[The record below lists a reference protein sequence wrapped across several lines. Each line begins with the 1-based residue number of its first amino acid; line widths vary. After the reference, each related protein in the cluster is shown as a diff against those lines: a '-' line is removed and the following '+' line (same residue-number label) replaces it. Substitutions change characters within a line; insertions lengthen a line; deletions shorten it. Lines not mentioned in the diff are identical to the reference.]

1 MSEKLPK
8 WLELSEILRIFARRS
23 VRYSAAPQPLGDEGD
38 ACLSKNSRVLDCVR
52 FARALQRQIDN
63 MCNFKI
69 SRLWETQDSK
79 KLKIV
84 LNFQDCLV
92 VSNFIP
98 TFAMSNRREKAKAK
112 SQVLYNQQRREEVKP
127 IQKEKMIYEGGKFC
141 LDMAKLILGG
151 VVLGS
156 VMQQNVNVWLLVSIG
171 LGAVMAFV
179 VFGFILIGKIKNN

>member
-1 MSEKLPK
+1 ML
-8 WLELSEILRIFARRS
+8 
-23 VRYSAAPQPLGDEGD
+23 
-38 ACLSKNSRVLDCVR
+38 NS
-52 FARALQRQIDN
+52 
-63 MCNFKI
+63 
-69 SRLWETQDSK
+69 
-79 KLKIV
+79 
-84 LNFQDCLV
+84 QDCLV

-112 SQVLYNQQRREEVKP
+112 SQVLYNQQRREVKP
-127 IQKEKMIYEGGKFC
+127 VQKDKLIYEGGKFC

-171 LGAVMAFV
+171 LGAVLAFV